1 MIPQVSGASPTAAA
15 GQQATL
21 GGLDSQAFL
30 ELLVAQM
37 KYQNPLAPTDSSAM
51 MQQTAQFAQVESLQQ
66 IANTQQQLLSM
77 QMATAGGDLVGR
89 HVTAT
94 QADGTTIEGTVDSI
108 RYTADGPVLS
118 IGQKEVGLTA
128 ITSVSAAAPQQP
140 PASS

>member
-1 MIPQVSGASPTAAA
+1 MIPQVSAASAAAA

-37 KYQNPLAPTDSSAM
+37 KYQNPLAPTDSTAM

-66 IANTQQQLLSM
+66 IAKTQQQLLNM

-94 QADGTTIEGTVDSI
+94 KADGTAIEGTVDSV
-108 RYTADGPVLS
+108 RYTANGPVLS
-118 IGQKEVGLTA
+118 VGDAQIGLTSV
-128 ITSVSAAAPQQP
+128 TSVSAVAPQQP